1 MIKKIYI
8 ENFSGIKIADLNIDK
23 NIILFL
29 GENNQGKSSIKNAL
43 IWAITGSLPGLKKK
57 DEGSLIHQGTKKTT
71 VRVQIDDRTTERTR
85 TKTKVTGNSLVKEN
99 YISVCQLL
107 WSSPWKVFNWFQG
120 KEGQKW
126 LAQRLNPG
134 PTLNEIEQHV
144 GSLPSSI
151 RVTFQKGGLEAAYN
165 EAVNK
170 RREVKRALTEL
181 EKTSPPPSLEEFSEE
196 ELLKLQEKFNYLK
209 NQKNKYEKISLLKE
223 EINNLPSEEEISK
236 KLEEIKQQ
244 LNTSIFVCPILKKSC
259 PVPGVI
265 RISNSNSSS
274 NVQNIQQEKVRLE
287 FQLKT
292 LRRKKTQLEEMEK
305 ELGNVDI
312 QKLDKEL
319 EEIQEKVIKLNNFQA
334 EKARWEK
341 IQQQKTSLE
350 QEIKLYDSLAK
361 KLNPAEAGKALSKEN
376 GLEKVNEM
384 LARYVQF
391 MGFQIKFNNNFE
403 LEVVDGIPIIGL
415 SFSEIYRAGV
425 ALAIT
430 LAELCK
436 IKILMFDDAEVLVQ
450 GTQTK
455 FIKWVKTLEAEGYQ
469 ILVFAASKDKPK
481 PHPAFQIIHV
491 KAGEAIAL

>member
-85 TKTKVTGNSLVKEN
+85 TKTKATGNSLVKEN

-107 WSSPWKVFNWFQG
+107 WSSPWKVFNWFQS

-144 GSLPSSI
+144 GFSLPTSI
-151 RVTFQKGGLEAAYN
+151 RFTFQKGGLEAAYN

-170 RREVKRALTEL
+170 RREVKRALAEL
-181 EKTSPPPSLEEFSEE
+181 EKASPPSLEEFSEE
-196 ELLKLQEKFNYLK
+196 ELSKLQEKFNYLK
-209 NQKNKYEKISLLKE
+209 NQKNKYERISLLKE
-223 EINNLPSEEEISK
+223 EINNLSEEKIEE
-236 KLEEIKQQ
+236 KLEEIEQQ
-244 LNTSIFVCPILKKSC
+244 LDTSTFICPIVKKSC

-265 RISNSNSSS
+265 RISSSS
-274 NVQNIQQEKVRLE
+274 NAQQNIQQEKARLE

-292 LRRKKTQLEEMEK
+292 LRRKKIQLEEMEK

-312 QKLDKEL
+312 EKLNKEIQ
-319 EEIQEKVIKLNNFQA
+319 EIQEKIQKINFLQA

-341 IQQQKTSLE
+341 IQQQKASLE

-403 LEVVDGIPIIGL
+403 LEVVDGRPIIGL

-436 IKILMFDDAEVLVQ
+436 IKILFFDDAEVLVQ
-450 GTQTK
+450 GTQIK
-455 FIKWVKTLEAEGYQ
+455 FMKWLKTLEVEGYQ

-491 KAGEAIAL
+491 KAGEAVAL